1 MAEKREGQGYSV
13 GAGRGAGARGG
24 GKGPADPGG
33 RSPLMIVGGGFVV
46 LAAVAIGIGFFGL
59 GIFNST
65 PDFAS
70 AAKSAGCVV
79 QDFKHDAGGTHLQPG
94 DPAPK
99 YDSDP
104 PTHGKHD
111 PVPALWG
118 IYDSPVDETK
128 LVHNLEHA
136 GLVVQYGP
144 KVPADQVQS
153 LTDAVNQSHD
163 FTILAPYPALGNHI
177 AFAVWTHLAKCT
189 SFSSDVLAHYQAYRN
204 KPGGSDE
211 SAYTRSWAN
220 EPRLPGF

>member
-1 MAEKREGQGYSV
+1 MADKREGQGYTVGQGRAKGSGDG
-13 GAGRGAGARGG
+13 GAGKGSPIMIAGVA
-24 GKGPADPGG
+24 
-33 RSPLMIVGGGFVV
+33 FVV
-46 LAAVAIGIGFFGL
+46 VAAAAIAIGFFGL
-59 GIFNST
+59 GIFHST

-70 AAKSAGCVV
+70 AAKSAGCTV
-79 QDFKHDAGGTHLQPG
+79 QDFKHDGGGTHLKPG
-94 DPAPK
+94 DPPPK

-104 PTHGKHD
+104 PTHGEHD
-111 PVPALWG
+111 PTPALWG

-136 GLVVQYGP
+136 GLVIQYGP

-177 AFAVWTHLAKCT
+177 AFAVWTHLANCT

-211 SAYTRSWAN
+211 SSTLRSWAN
-220 EPRLPGF
+220 EPRLPGY